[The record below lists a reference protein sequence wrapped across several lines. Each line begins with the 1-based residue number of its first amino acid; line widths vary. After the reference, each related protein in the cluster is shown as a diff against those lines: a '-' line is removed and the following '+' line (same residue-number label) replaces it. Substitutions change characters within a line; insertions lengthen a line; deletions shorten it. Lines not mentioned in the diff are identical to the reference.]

1 MSLLSW
7 CLLFSCI
14 SVGFLRGIPALP
26 FWTAAC
32 VGSSFYPLITL
43 IVSLTKTCTYY
54 RCTHVCTHVE
64 NGLYHDVTAIFCLYC
79 YQLKRF
85 SKEVKRWSSFCL
97 YILPV
102 LAWFTSCTNVSLK
115 FMSPLTSVLAHTC
128 NGNQAQLLHWSQH
141 WRDK

>member
-54 RCTHVCTHVE
+54 RCTRVHTRGKRTLSWCNSRFLFV
-64 NGLYHDVTAIFCLYC
+64 LC

-85 SKEVKRWSSFCL
+85 SKEFKRWSSFCL

-128 NGNQAQLLHWSQH
+128 TGNQAQLLHWSQH
-141 WRDK
+141 RRDK